1 MGESAVLITGASVGI
16 GYELAKLF
24 AKEKRD
30 LVLIA
35 RNLKRLE
42 EVALELKSIA
52 PIQVYFL
59 AIDLAN
65 PESPKQIFG
74 FTQKE
79 NLFIETLVNNAGF
92 GSSGYFHEL
101 PIQEE
106 LAMIQVNVTSLVH
119 LTRLYLPEMIQKKQ
133 GSILNVASTAAFQ
146 PGPFMSNYYA
156 TKAYV
161 LHFTEGLAEEVKPYG
176 IKVCA
181 LCPGPTH
188 TEFQKRAKLNEA
200 FIFKTPLVM
209 SAEEVAK
216 DGFEALKKGK
226 VVHISGIINN
236 FLTKSVSLTPR
247 SLIRTITG
255 SLNKTAKK
263 S

>member
-1 MGESAVLITGASVGI
+1 MTEGVVLITGASVGI

-24 AKEKRD
+24 AKDKRD

-35 RNLKRLE
+35 RNIKKLE
-42 EVALELKSIA
+42 EVAQEIKSIS
-52 PIQVYFL
+52 PIQVYTF
-59 AIDLAN
+59 AADLTN

-79 NLFIETLVNNAGF
+79 NLFVETLVNNAGF
-92 GSSGYFHEL
+92 GSNGYFHEL
-101 PIQEE
+101 PLQEE
-106 LAMIQVNVTSLVH
+106 LNMVQVNVTSLVH
-119 LTRLYLPEMIQKKQ
+119 LTRLYLPEMVQKKQ

-161 LHFTEGLAEEVKPYG
+161 LHFTEGLAEEVKPFG
-176 IKVCA
+176 IQVSA

-188 TEFQKRAKLNEA
+188 TEFQKRANLDEA
-200 FIFKTPLVM
+200 FIFKTPLTM
-209 SAEEVAK
+209 SAKEVAES
-216 DGFEALKKGK
+216 GYEAFKKGK
-226 VVHISGIINN
+226 VVHIPGIINK
-236 FLTKSVSLTPR
+236 FLSRTVSLSPR

-255 SLNKTAKK
+255 SINKTARK